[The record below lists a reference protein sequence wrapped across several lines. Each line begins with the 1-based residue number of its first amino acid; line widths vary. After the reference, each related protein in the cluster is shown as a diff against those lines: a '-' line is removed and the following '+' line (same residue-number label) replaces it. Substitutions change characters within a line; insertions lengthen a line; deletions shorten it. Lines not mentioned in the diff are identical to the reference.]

1 MKIRIHKGFRA
12 VLSVFVAVM
21 LLVEVMPIQVWQG
34 IKAEAATFVTGTA
47 YNIYFD
53 QNKHDQNQHWEGQG
67 DTIYLGYRFAS
78 SGSYTW
84 VQMNKLGSTKYY
96 EYILTGVPNK
106 IKFSLLSEGSAG
118 NDSNSWKTTVSIATS
133 STDDGILYYIN
144 GYVSE
149 NRRDKNFKTLGTD
162 TSFSEPNVF
171 DYSPIASTSFSSIRE
186 NTNLDV
192 ATNYSFETKSG
203 RQYIS
208 SNIYDY
214 FSDYEMLTGSRTG
227 ITTEYKWVDEHKH
240 IPTLTF
246 DWALSEKYKT
256 YGTALQHPIYFGDLS
271 FSDNGYDFE
280 TFNKVFL
287 NSSQRLYVYNDN
299 YAQFYHDNNS
309 VRRSNAASGD
319 ADVAVQGL
327 YGSTLSNGKL
337 TLSNGEVAP
346 FFDSSWLTTSNATH
360 KHIGAVYNN
369 VSFPFFTTS
378 MQRTINGVAQTSTS
392 YSYYNSSETSHAL
405 RLATYTENGS
415 SKYFLKETNA
425 GVMDSNGAN
434 GIFPFNNSD
443 NNTINNSTLGF
454 DKHNYCF
461 GMELTIPFRL
471 ANTSGLDSNG
481 APITFTF
488 SGDDDLLVYLDGNLI
503 LDIGGAH
510 GKVEGEIN
518 FATKKSWVSK
528 VKTPTGQSGSATWG
542 GTGSVQTFDA
552 SGDAGTSFSYTTSE
566 VGDHELKI
574 FYMERGLFESN
585 MSILYN
591 LPVIND
597 RVIEVEKQVST
608 NTLNPNMLSA
618 TNGSHITDNLKSLV
632 FPVQTRVSV
641 GNASSFGNPSDPT
654 TYSYN
659 GTAGTSFTSSNQMLL
674 KDDDVATYT
683 KVLSQTGY
691 LEIQELGSSTLQY
704 DNGTTNET
712 ITGKTISSLFDTS
725 WQYYAV
731 SGGNVSQSGSGTG
744 PARDTN
750 TGYFQWVGTDTQPSR
765 VVFTNTLKTKDITIT
780 KQCVGLPDG
789 VNSQSFDFTITLDN
803 VGGIGL
809 EESDFDGTSDGS
821 DSTNVTITITK
832 QLTFTSLNYSIPQTI
847 TISNVPVGTSYTISE
862 SVPSGYATPTFSG
875 SIDSNG
881 GNGTITNDNV
891 SVTVTNATSTPSEQE
906 PQAIILKI
914 QKVWGT
920 TTVYPAELKFKVKK
934 SGNDAGVTT
943 VLNYNGTDITSAAYD
958 STNHILTMTETN
970 NATTVIVDGVTSTV
984 WVAYIV
990 DGSNTDIDGTGG
1002 SAVTYTI
1009 TELGDSDAEL
1019 ANQGEWTYTTGEGD
1033 EAVTTTFKVHYS
1045 FSAAGGGSNTGT
1057 YSGQVTA
1064 TPTNF
1069 ITYESTY
1076 GDNTGHTLRILTL
1089 SAMNSVVPE
1098 QTQTNTGGRGGYIPI
1113 AGGFIAILLAGA
1125 GYFIYKKRIFA

>member
-1 MKIRIHKGFRA
+1 MKIKIHKGFRA
-12 VLSVFVAVM
+12 VLSLLVVVM
-21 LLVEVMPIQVWQG
+21 LLVGAMPTQVWQG
-34 IKAEAATFVTGTA
+34 IKVNAVTHVTGTA
-47 YNIYFD
+47 YNVYFD
-53 QNKHDQNQHWEGQG
+53 KSKHDPNQHWEGQP
-67 DTIYLGYRFAS
+67 DTIYIYSKFGSNPS
-78 SGSYTW
+78 SW
-84 VQMNKLGSTKYY
+84 KQMTRIGSTDYYKYVFDS
-96 EYILTGVPNK
+96 VPDK
-106 IKFSLLSEGSAG
+106 IRFSFVNNGTADWRTTVIVDTNLSN
-118 NDSNSWKTTVSIATS
+118 NDSVC
-133 STDDGILYYIN
+133 YYIN
-144 GYVSE
+144 GFDSGS
-149 NRRDKNFKTLGTD
+149 DFKTLGTD

-171 DYSPIASTSFSSIRE
+171 NYAPIASTSFNSIRE

-214 FSDYEMLTGSRTG
+214 FSDYEMLNGSRTG
-227 ITTEYKWVDEHKH
+227 ITTKYEWVDEHKH

-346 FFDSSWLTTSNATH
+346 FFDSTWLTSSNETG
-360 KHIGAVYNN
+360 KHIGAVYND

-378 MQRTINGVAQTSTS
+378 MQRTINNTTQTSTS

-415 SKYFLKETNA
+415 SKYFLKETNV
-425 GVMDSNGAN
+425 GVKDSNGAN
-434 GIFPFNNSD
+434 GIFPFNNSSD
-443 NNTINNSTLGF
+443 VDDTSLGF

-510 GKVEGEIN
+510 GKVQGEIN

-528 VKTPTGQSGSATWG
+528 VKTQTGQSGSATWS
-542 GTGSVQTFDA
+542 GTGSVQTFNANSDT
-552 SGDAGTSFSYTTSE
+552 GTSFSYTTPE

-597 RVIEVEKQVST
+597 KTVEVEKQVDTTS
-608 NTLNPNMLSA
+608 LNSDMLSA

-659 GTAGTSFTSSNQMLL
+659 GTAGTSFKNNNQMLL

-691 LEIQELGSSTLQY
+691 LEIQELGS
-704 DNGTTNET
+704 
-712 ITGKTISSLFDTS
+712 
-725 WQYYAV
+725 
-731 SGGNVSQSGSGTG
+731 GNVDVDSSGNVYQYRITEYNSSDVQVGDGSIFYFTTGSGDNTQTTMFSVSYH
-744 PARDTN
+744 PAAFAP
-750 TGYFQWVGTDTQPSR
+750 GY
-765 VVFTNTLKTKDITIT
+765 L
-780 KQCVGLPDG
+780 
-789 VNSQSFDFTITLDN
+789 NS
-803 VGGIGL
+803 
-809 EESDFDGTSDGS
+809 
-821 DSTNVTITITK
+821 
-832 QLTFTSLNYSIPQTI
+832 
-847 TISNVPVGTSYTISE
+847 
-862 SVPSGYATPTFSG
+862 
-875 SIDSNG
+875 
-881 GNGTITNDNV
+881 
-891 SVTVTNATSTPSEQE
+891 
-906 PQAIILKI
+906 
-914 QKVWGT
+914 
-920 TTVYPAELKFKVKK
+920 
-934 SGNDAGVTT
+934 
-943 VLNYNGTDITSAAYD
+943 
-958 STNHILTMTETN
+958 
-970 NATTVIVDGVTSTV
+970 
-984 WVAYIV
+984 
-990 DGSNTDIDGTGG
+990 
-1002 SAVTYTI
+1002 
-1009 TELGDSDAEL
+1009 
-1019 ANQGEWTYTTGEGD
+1019 
-1033 EAVTTTFKVHYS
+1033 
-1045 FSAAGGGSNTGT
+1045 
-1057 YSGQVTA
+1057 YSGQTEA
-1064 TPTNF
+1064 AADYFAEIGN
-1069 ITYESTY
+1069 YENTY
-1076 GDNTGHTLRILTL
+1076 GDSTAHTMR
-1089 SAMNSVVPE
+1089 VVPLSII
-1098 QTQTNTGGRGGYIPI
+1098 NSPVPDPDAPATGGHGGYIPI

-1125 GYFIYKKRIFA
+1125 GYFMYRKRIFA